1 MFCTIY
7 TGEDAPNQRQPVP
20 RLVSHWRVRF
30 YWSWLTAFCCYL
42 SLYAFNK
49 LSSHVFNKH
58 CHYSG
63 TAWLNQMTEN
73 IVKEAM
79 RRRVW
84 LYSTISMETVCIFNI
99 CICIFIYSVY
109 IRQSDL
115 WRRRVQLHTI
125 ERWKTIAKKIYVLSK
140 NKKKIILP
148 SRNQMAWRGMPPR
161 KANHLWGW
169 ARTLEVMLSKISFS
183 DGNRNKFYS
192 GLFWVANKG
201 KAPLILPLSLE
212 ALLA

>member
-49 LSSHVFNKH
+49 LSSHAFNKH
-58 CHYSG
+58 RHYSG

-140 NKKKIILP
+140 NKKRLFLQGIKWHDVACHHEKPIICEDEP
-148 SRNQMAWRGMPPR
+148 G
-161 KANHLWGW
+161 HLRWCCQ
-169 ARTLEVMLSKISFS
+169 RFHFRLEVIINFIQVC
-183 DGNRNKFYS
+183 S
-192 GLFWVANKG
+192 GWQIK
-201 KAPLILPLSLE
+201 E
-212 ALLA
+212 RLL